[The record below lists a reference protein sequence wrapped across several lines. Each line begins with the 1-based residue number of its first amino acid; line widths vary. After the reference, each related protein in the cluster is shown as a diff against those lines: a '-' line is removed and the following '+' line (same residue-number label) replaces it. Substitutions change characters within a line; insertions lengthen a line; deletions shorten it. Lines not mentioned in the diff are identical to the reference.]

1 MLETSRF
8 LSLSGGRKVR
18 PHFMEEETK
27 KMFRNLG
34 YLSTVGLAM
43 AFSIGI
49 GAGVGYFLDKK
60 FGTTPWLFFVFT
72 ALGIV
77 AAFRNL
83 YMMYKRGQ
91 RLQ

>member
-1 MLETSRF
+1 
-8 LSLSGGRKVR
+8 
-18 PHFMEEETK
+18 MEKDTK
-27 KMFRNLG
+27 NMFRTLG

-49 GAGVGYFLDKK
+49 GAWVGYYLDNK
-60 FGTTPWLFFVFT
+60 FDTTPWLFFVFL

-83 YMMYKRGQ
+83 YIMYKRGQ
-91 RLQ
+91 KMQ